1 MIAVILAAGVS
12 TRLRP
17 LTDTIPKS
25 LLPLGGTPLLRRT
38 LEALR
43 FHSIEH
49 TIIVTG
55 YLREVLER
63 SVEEWKT
70 GMQVQFTFNPHFAS
84 TNNNYSLWTAR
95 ASAADHDLLLLDADI
110 LFDRRIV
117 GTLLQSPHH
126 NALVMRRSPS
136 LGEEE
141 IKIELD
147 TRGRVTKV
155 GKDVDA
161 RRAVGESVGIE
172 KFSRATAARLF
183 ETLDQRKHLDEFYEA
198 SFQDMIERGTEI
210 YAVESGAYTCIE
222 IDTPEDLRNAEI
234 LAGALKP

>member
-1 MIAVILAAGVS
+1 MIAVILAAGAS

-25 LLPLGGTPLLRRT
+25 LLPLDGTPLLRRT
-38 LEALR
+38 LDALR
-43 FHSIEH
+43 FHPIEH
-49 TIIVTG
+49 AIIVTG

-63 SVEEWKT
+63 SVKEWKT
-70 GMQVQFTFNPHFAS
+70 GMPVQFTFNPHFAT

-95 ASAADHDLLLLDADI
+95 ASAAGHDLLLLDADI

-117 GTLLQSPHH
+117 GALLQSPHH
-126 NALVMRRSPS
+126 NALVVRRSLS

-141 IKIELD
+141 IKVELD
-147 TRGRVTKV
+147 TLGRVTNI
-155 GKDVDA
+155 GKEVDA

-172 KFSRATAARLF
+172 KFSQATAARLF
-183 ETLDQRKHLDEFYEA
+183 ETLDRRKHLDEFYEA
-198 SFQDMIERGTEI
+198 SFQEMIERGTEI
-210 YAVESGAYTCIE
+210 YAVESGSYACIE
-222 IDTPEDLRNAEI
+222 IDTPEDLRKAES